1 MPGWRD
7 CSFAIMR
14 PRYRDEPGGV
24 GQGACRMADGMRKWR
39 LRPQAALR
47 RIPITGI
54 HQAMMLMRRALPM
67 MFLSMLLGGCALPLW
82 SEPEIAR
89 NCRGDAYRQ
98 FDFWLGEWDVARSV
112 AGAAEARSSIQRML
126 RGCAIQE
133 TYSTDSGYTGES
145 INWYDPERSLWRQTW
160 IDNTG
165 LVLEL
170 SGGLDEQERMVLQ
183 GPART
188 TSEASQVED
197 RLTWQRREDGQIE
210 QHWEQRAPGE
220 SDWRRVFTGYYR
232 ARPAAPTVGTPDS
245 AR

>member
-1 MPGWRD
+1 
-7 CSFAIMR
+7 
-14 PRYRDEPGGV
+14 
-24 GQGACRMADGMRKWR
+24 MADGMRKWR
-39 LRPQAALR
+39 LRSQAPLR
-47 RIPITGI
+47 RTPTTGI
-54 HQAMMLMRRALPM
+54 HEAMMLLRRAMPIIL
-67 MFLSMLLGGCALPLW
+67 LSMLLGGCALPLW

-89 NCRGDAYRQ
+89 NCQDDEYRQ

-112 AGAAEARSSIQRML
+112 NGAAEARSSIKRMV

-145 INWYDPERSLWRQTW
+145 INWYDPERGLWRQTW

-170 SGGLDEQERMVLQ
+170 SGGLDEMGRMVLQ

-197 RLTWQRREDGQIE
+197 RLSWARREDGQVE
-210 QHWEQRAPGE
+210 QHWDQRAPGE
-220 SDWRRVFTGYYR
+220 ADWRRVFTGYYR
-232 ARPAAPTVGTPDS
+232 ARPAAQTAVRADS